1 MNQQV
6 IASPDGDVLRV
17 PGALPRSVH
26 GKKAERARGV
36 PDELDELE
44 EQGLVTLAD
53 KGYQGSE

>member
-36 PDELDELE
+36 LDELE